1 MSIATEIILIKTKRN
16 IILKV
21 FSQFVLII
29 PKNCLMNRHNR
40 FIRINYIKRDSQY
53 TLTVF
58 GNFEIL
64 KKLYIYLIN
73 YHQLLHI

>member
-29 PKNCLMNRHNR
+29 PQELFDK
-40 FIRINYIKRDSQY
+40 
-53 TLTVF
+53 
-58 GNFEIL
+58 
-64 KKLYIYLIN
+64 
-73 YHQLLHI
+73 

>member
-29 PKNCLMNRHNR
+29 PQEL
-40 FIRINYIKRDSQY
+40 FD
-53 TLTVF
+53 
-58 GNFEIL
+58 E
-64 KKLYIYLIN
+64 
-73 YHQLLHI
+73 